1 VVSHKEAQ
9 LFYEHVAP
17 RSGMSAVDL
26 VCGNGQW
33 TRQLA
38 AWRLNATQALARI
51 RQIAGQR
58 PVPQGEPGAGLYRR
72 EQGSAADVDT
82 DLDRSA
88 SGGGRGSESDH
99 RG

>member
-1 VVSHKEAQ
+1 MSM
-9 LFYEHVAP
+9 P
-17 RSGMSAVDL
+17 RVDIHAD
-26 VCGNGQW
+26 CGKYPH
-33 TRQLA
+33 
-38 AWRLNATQALARI
+38 QALARI
-51 RQIAGQR
+51 RQIAGQP

-72 EQGSAADVDT
+72 KQGSAADVDT